1 MAGEEMGVTFAP
13 LLVGAGEAGLDISGP
28 LLLVVLAL
36 AVALAV
42 RAVRVPYTIALVFTG
57 LVIGLSS
64 RAEQL
69 LHIPADALVPD
80 LIFLILLP
88 PLLFE
93 GCVNIDLET
102 FRRRGLFV
110 VALAVLGTLITVA
123 AVGFPVAAMFGGPLG
138 LEPQRA
144 LLVGLLIGTIVA
156 PTDPVSVLALF
167 KELGVKKDLAVL
179 VEGESVLN
187 DGVGVV
193 VYLILL
199 SLLGGHSTG
208 VTGGLAMFLFEV
220 GGGSLIGLVLGYLT
234 YRLMERIDD
243 RLIEVILS
251 LVVAYGAY
259 VVADRVHASG
269 VLSVVVAGLVIGN
282 YGKTLGMS
290 PTTRLTLTSFWEVL
304 AFLANSVLF
313 LVVGI
318 KLDAPLIAAHL
329 GAILAV
335 FAIGL
340 AGRAVAVAVCAGLAR
355 LREPPVPRNWLA
367 VSWWGGVRGS
377 IPIAMALGLLGGAH
391 GLEPA
396 QVREVVV
403 LVYGVVLV
411 SLAAQGLTIG
421 PLLRRLGL
429 ARKGE
434 VERRFERALGRLMAL
449 EAGRRELSEMHRQH
463 ELNELTRQELG
474 DRIAAQQE
482 RARAELTELLTAH
495 PDLRR
500 TQEERAV
507 WRVLHAQRA
516 ALDDALQRGI
526 LSEEEHRRLATDI
539 DARLHTGLAITFG
552 DEPAAPDFES

>member
-1 MAGEEMGVTFAP
+1 MGVTFAP
-13 LLVGAGEAGLDISGP
+13 MLVGAGEAGLDINGP

-80 LIFLILLP
+80 LIFLVLLP

-123 AVGFPVAAMFGGPLG
+123 AVGIPVAAMLRGPLG
-138 LEPQRA
+138 LDQQRA

-167 KELGVKKDLAVL
+167 KELGVKKELAVL

-193 VYLILL
+193 IYLILL
-199 SLLGGHSTG
+199 SLLGGRSTG
-208 VTGGLAMFLFEV
+208 VVGGLAMFLFEV
-220 GGGSLIGLVLGYLT
+220 GGGALIGLLLGYLA
-234 YRLMERIDD
+234 YRLLERIDD

-251 LVVAYGAY
+251 LVVAYGSY

-318 KLDAPLIAAHL
+318 KLDAPLMAGHVGGIV
-329 GAILAV
+329 AV

-340 AGRAVAVAVCAGLAR
+340 VGRAVAVAVCAALAR
-355 LREPPVPRNWLA
+355 LREPAVPRSWLA
-367 VSWWGGVRGS
+367 VAWWGGVRGS
-377 IPIAMALGLLGGAH
+377 IPIAMALGLLGGGH
-391 GLEPA
+391 GLDPG

-429 ARKGE
+429 ARGGE
-434 VERRFERALGRLMAL
+434 VERVYEHVLGQVIAL
-449 EAGRRELSEMHRQH
+449 EAGRRELEEMHRQH

-482 RARAELTELLTAH
+482 RARAELTKLLTAH

-500 TQEERAV
+500 TQEERAA

-539 DARLHTGLAITFG
+539 DARLQNGLDITFG
-552 DEPAAPDFES
+552 DEPDGPDSDS